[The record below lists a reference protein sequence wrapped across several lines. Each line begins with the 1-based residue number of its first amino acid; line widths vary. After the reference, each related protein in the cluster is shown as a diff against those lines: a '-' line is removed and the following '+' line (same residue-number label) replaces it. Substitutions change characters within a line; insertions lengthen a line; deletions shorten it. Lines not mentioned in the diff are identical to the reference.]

1 MQAEEPGRKKG
12 PRCQVETRTGF
23 SGLANGERDRFTSE
37 TEAKEIS
44 FLVLG

>member
-12 PRCQVETRTGF
+12 PWCQVETRTGF
-23 SGLANGERDRFTSE
+23 SGLADRERDLFTSG
-37 TEAKEIS
+37 TEAQEIS